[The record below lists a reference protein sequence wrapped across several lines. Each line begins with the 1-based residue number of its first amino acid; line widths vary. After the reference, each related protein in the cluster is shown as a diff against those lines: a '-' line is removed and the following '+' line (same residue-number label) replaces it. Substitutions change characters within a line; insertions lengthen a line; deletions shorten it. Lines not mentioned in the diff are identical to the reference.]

1 MKRRIIQTFSFFAI
15 NNHFHKAIYQGPL
28 KNFCTPGL
36 NCYACPLARF
46 SCPMGSFQHFI
57 SIRQFP
63 FYVLGFLTFIGVLG
77 GRIACSFICP
87 FGFFQELLYKI
98 KTVKVRMPRL
108 FSYIKYFMLVVV
120 AIVIVW
126 FTKEPWFCKL
136 CPAGALGGGVPRLG
150 FYPDD
155 RSLIGYL
162 FYMKYTILLLVIV
175 GAVFI
180 KRVFCRAM
188 CPLGAMWG
196 LMNHIS
202 LFKIVRDNE
211 KCVQCGICTKVCPMD
226 AEMFEKDD
234 SFDCIRCMRCASA
247 CPQKAIKVR
256 YGITRLPQQPAPSP
270 DLSE

>member
-1 MKRRIIQTFSFFAI
+1 MRRRIVQIFSFFAI

-28 KNFCTPGL
+28 KNACLPGL
-36 NCYACPLARF
+36 NCYACPLAKF
-46 SCPMGSFQHFI
+46 SCPVGSFQHFI

-63 FYVLGFLTFIGVLG
+63 FYVLGFIGFVG
-77 GRIACSFICP
+77 VMVGRAACGFVCP

-98 KTVKVRMPRL
+98 KTVKVKMPRF

-126 FTKEPWFCKL
+126 ITKEPWFCKL
-136 CPAGALGGGVPRLG
+136 CPAGALEGGVPRLG

-155 RSLIGYL
+155 RHLIGSL

-180 KRVFCRAM
+180 KRVFCRVM

-202 LFKIVRDNE
+202 FLKIRRDKV
-211 KCVQCGICTKVCPMD
+211 KCTECGVCNKVCPMD
-226 AEMFEKDD
+226 VQSFEREENFED
-234 SFDCIRCMRCASA
+234 FDCIRCMRCKDS
-247 CPQKAIKVR
+247 CPQNAITIKPV
-256 YGITRLPQQPAPSP
+256 IPAVKQPLPEKQ
-270 DLSE
+270 